1 MLGCPGRNAPLPA
14 LGLGPVEVIEKL
26 VEKLSFSVNVMRQIF
41 ANTSA
46 VNPSLNIV
54 SYPY

>member
-14 LGLGPVEVIEKL
+14 LGLGPIEVIEKL

-41 ANTSA
+41 ATTSA